1 LRFQPFYR
9 GISFAAAG
17 SRDLTAF
24 DVDPGPPAARRST
37 ATDPHRV
44 PSSHMIVIKQLKQ
57 ISEQF
62 DRSRSFENTSIKFL
76 IFNFFQIW
84 PNNPPCE

>member
-1 LRFQPFYR
+1 
-9 GISFAAAG
+9 
-17 SRDLTAF
+17 
-24 DVDPGPPAARRST
+24 
-37 ATDPHRV
+37 
-44 PSSHMIVIKQLKQ
+44 MIVIKQLKQ